1 MDTATVLPHVNA
13 ALNTLSTILLII
25 AFVMIKQDKREA
37 HRKFMLAAT
46 AVSAVFLVCYLV
58 YHFTAPIF
66 VFPGQGWERP
76 AYFTLLVSHV
86 ILAAAVTPMVFMTL
100 WRAFKAWRAT
110 GDLFAPGAFAGHKAI
125 ARYTWPVWIY
135 VTVTGVA
142 IYAILYHVY
151 PAPA

>member
-1 MDTATVLPHVNA
+1 MTTATVLPHVNA
-13 ALNTLSTILLII
+13 ALNAISTVLLLMGFF
-25 AFVMIKQDKREA
+25 AVKTGRRAA
-37 HRKFMLAAT
+37 HRKIMLAAA
-46 AVSAVFLVCYLV
+46 AVSAVFLACYLT

-86 ILAAAVTPMVFMTL
+86 SLAAVVTPMVLATL
-100 WRAFKAWRAT
+100 WRALKAWRET
-110 GDLFAPGAFAGHKAI
+110 GDLFNPAFAPHRKV
-125 ARYTWPVWIY
+125 ARWTWPIWIY